1 MIVTPWTK
9 ASLAISPAKI
19 YADESVPVDYET
31 EDAVPRCAV
40 RPLRQH

>member
-9 ASLAISPAKI
+9 DELGNLSREI
-19 YADESVPVDYET
+19 YADEVCRFDYET